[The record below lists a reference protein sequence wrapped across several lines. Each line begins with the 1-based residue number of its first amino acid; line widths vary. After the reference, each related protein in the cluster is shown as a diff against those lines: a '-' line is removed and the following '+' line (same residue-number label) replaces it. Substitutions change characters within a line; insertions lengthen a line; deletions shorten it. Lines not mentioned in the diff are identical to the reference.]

1 MKRILCLAF
10 LSFLCVFVLIAAAFA
25 AEQTPPETGAGG
37 NQARGQ
43 AIIRRFVEV
52 NRYWLIGPPAA
63 VRQFSY
69 TLNRLGAK
77 EEFAV
82 PDPMKAPRARRTG
95 VTYYTMLHHL
105 AAKPESATVRSITEE
120 GGRIRLTLAFDP
132 PMAVECGNGVENS
145 WSGYFSFLG
154 DAGYL
159 VLDAN
164 RFVPVEAGIQW
175 RDNVAMGKVTETFA
189 EFAQVDAGHSVPL
202 AITIQDDETRFD
214 WRFRL
219 YEPGLWLFDEGR
231 YDERRLAW
239 VEQVDRKSVV

>member
-10 LSFLCVFVLIAAAFA
+10 LSFLGVFVFIAAAFA

-95 VTYYTMLHHL
+95 VLYSTMLHQL
-105 AAKPESATVRSITEE
+105 AAKPESATVRSLTEE
-120 GGRIRLTLAFDP
+120 SGQIGRA
-132 PMAVECGNGVENS
+132 
-145 WSGYFSFLG
+145 
-154 DAGYL
+154 
-159 VLDAN
+159 
-164 RFVPVEAGIQW
+164 
-175 RDNVAMGKVTETFA
+175 
-189 EFAQVDAGHSVPL
+189 H
-202 AITIQDDETRFD
+202 
-214 WRFRL
+214 
-219 YEPGLWLFDEGR
+219 
-231 YDERRLAW
+231 
-239 VEQVDRKSVV
+239 

>member
-10 LSFLCVFVLIAAAFA
+10 LSCLCVFVLIAAAFA
-25 AEQTPPETGAGG
+25 AEQTQPETGAGG

-43 AIIRRFVEV
+43 QIIRRFVEV

-95 VTYYTMLHHL
+95 GTDSTMLHLL

-120 GGRIRLTLAFDP
+120 GGRIRLMLAFDP
-132 PMAVECGNGVENS
+132 AVDGECGNGVEKGYY
-145 WSGYFSFLG
+145 GYFGVGG
-154 DAGYL
+154 DTGYL

-164 RFVPVEAGIQW
+164 RFVPVEAG
-175 RDNVAMGKVTETFA
+175 MGKLTETFA
-189 EFAQVDAGHSVPL
+189 EVAQG
-202 AITIQDDETRFD
+202 
-214 WRFRL
+214 
-219 YEPGLWLFDEGR
+219 
-231 YDERRLAW
+231 
-239 VEQVDRKSVV
+239 DRKSRV